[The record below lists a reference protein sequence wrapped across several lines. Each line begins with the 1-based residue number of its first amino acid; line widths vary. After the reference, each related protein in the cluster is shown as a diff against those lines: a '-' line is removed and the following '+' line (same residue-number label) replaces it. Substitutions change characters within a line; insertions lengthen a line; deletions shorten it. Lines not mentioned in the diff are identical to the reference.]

1 MEKTNNTSVTVTTD
15 DNRVTQDLLMDY
27 LKTMNKGL
35 TEQQTKQFLAV
46 AGTFGLNP
54 WKREV
59 YAVTFKNRDGST
71 EMSIVTGYET
81 YIKRAELNPNYDGF
95 DIEFKGSFKKGK
107 VTKQGR
113 NGTWQV
119 DGIVPDG
126 DVSCICTV
134 YRKDRAHPTREEV
147 FFDEYDQGNS
157 MWQSKP
163 RTMLKK
169 VAIVSA
175 FRKAFPLD
183 FGGMPY
189 ASEELPDEMNGRND
203 LNSKGYQEVVVEQN
217 AVPAT
222 DHTLEP
228 PKEKYDH
235 KDPKASLLV
244 AVKTYNTKQFAAM
257 LQMFANK
264 DDEAHSFVVEK
275 LKENGWTTPKAVP
288 SDRYKDVV
296 EWFYM
301 AKDGGVVAEAE
312 PAAEEVNEQK
322 VDTEEVPF

>member
-1 MEKTNNTSVTVTTD
+1 MEQQNSNAVATVTEET
-15 DNRVTQDLLMDY
+15 RVTQELLLDY

-59 YAVTFKNRDGST
+59 YAVTYKNKDGST
-71 EMSIVTGYET
+71 DMSIVTGYET

-95 DIEFKGSFKKGK
+95 DIEFKGGFKRGK
-107 VTKQGR
+107 ITKQGK
-113 NGTWQV
+113 NGPWQV
-119 DGIVPDG
+119 DALVPDG
-126 DVSCICTV
+126 TVSCVCTV

-175 FRKAFPLD
+175 FRKAFPFD

-189 ASEELPDEMNGRND
+189 TNDELPDNMTGAD
-203 LNSKGYQEVVVEQN
+203 KLQQQGLQEVPTEAQQ
-217 AVPAT
+217 PQIPQQT
-222 DHTLEP
+222 ED
-228 PKEKYDH
+228 
-235 KDPKASLLV
+235 DPKKKAEFVKSMAQLKATHGDIYD
-244 AVKTYNTKQFAAM
+244 AVMQTYGYTTAA
-257 LQMFANK
+257 
-264 DDEAHSFVVEK
+264 
-275 LKENGWTTPKAVP
+275 
-288 SDRYKDVV
+288 DV
-296 EWFYM
+296 
-301 AKDGGVVAEAE
+301 E
-312 PAAEEVNEQK
+312 PAARRTVFKAIQAEINKEADNG
-322 VDTEEVPF
+322 

>member
-1 MEKTNNTSVTVTTD
+1 MTQENTTAMVAVNEE
-15 DNRVTQDLLMDY
+15 NRVTQELLLDY

-59 YAVTFKNRDGST
+59 YAVTYKNKDGST
-71 EMSIVTGYET
+71 DMSIVTGYET

-95 DIEFKGSFKKGK
+95 DIEFKGGFKRGK
-107 VTKQGR
+107 ITKQGK
-113 NGTWQV
+113 NGSWQV
-119 DGIVPDG
+119 DALVPDG
-126 DVSCICTV
+126 TVSCVCTV

-175 FRKAFPLD
+175 FRKAFPFD

-189 ASEELPDEMNGRND
+189 TSDELPDNMTGAD
-203 LNSKGYQEVVVEQN
+203 KLNAQGHVE
-217 AVPAT
+217 
-222 DHTLEP
+222 
-228 PKEKYDH
+228 
-235 KDPKASLLV
+235 V
-244 AVKTYNTKQFAAM
+244 AVDEQPAPQQTPFQAFTARLKEMATE
-257 LQMFANK
+257 
-264 DDEAHSFVVEK
+264 DDEAYALVKEDMK
-275 LKENGWTTPKAVP
+275 KEGWLKP
-288 SDRYKDVV
+288 SDVPESQYNRV
-296 EWFYM
+296 EAWFSA
-301 AKDGGVVAEAE
+301 AKAKMIIEQEQNDNAEVE
-312 PAAEEVNEQK
+312 
-322 VDTEEVPF
+322 F